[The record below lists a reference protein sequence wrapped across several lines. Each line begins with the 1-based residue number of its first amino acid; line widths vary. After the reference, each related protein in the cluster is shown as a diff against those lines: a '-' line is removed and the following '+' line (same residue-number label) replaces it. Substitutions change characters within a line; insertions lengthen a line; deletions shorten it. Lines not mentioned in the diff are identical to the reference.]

1 MTRLFIT
8 VLSLAAATFGVAGQA
23 MYFDSARMG
32 SDKARKADSRVS
44 EISTTVPEGRP
55 DTIRSIEEIDAWLA
69 NDSIPRDT
77 VMVMKPLP
85 DFFFSPAVFCEY
97 IYADTVAPFT
107 PDYSGRPELRW
118 LEEFNA
124 QERTMRN
131 AQRYFFNNHPDKVR
145 YNIALLPEAPKEYH
159 AVLNPEDHTIEIKE
173 VIKDA
178 PMAPTIAAAEVKK
191 RHWIRTFNASLQF
204 SQAYVSPNWYQGG
217 NNNLNM
223 LANIYY
229 NVKLNPEYHP
239 KLLFETTAQVLLAHM
254 PVQDPAPELL
264 PQQFARGEGFVP
276 VARGTYRRSRYDLQL
291 CQYQKDRDFRC
302 LDSSPLVQHAYMP
315 RPPHRPRD
323 LQYRQWPS
331 RAEQLR

>member
-118 LEEFNA
+118 LEE
-124 QERTMRN
+124 
-131 AQRYFFNNHPDKVR
+131 
-145 YNIALLPEAPKEYH
+145 
-159 AVLNPEDHTIEIKE
+159 
-173 VIKDA
+173 
-178 PMAPTIAAAEVKK
+178 
-191 RHWIRTFNASLQF
+191 
-204 SQAYVSPNWYQGG
+204 
-217 NNNLNM
+217 
-223 LANIYY
+223 
-229 NVKLNPEYHP
+229 
-239 KLLFETTAQVLLAHM
+239 
-254 PVQDPAPELL
+254 
-264 PQQFARGEGFVP
+264 
-276 VARGTYRRSRYDLQL
+276 
-291 CQYQKDRDFRC
+291 DRK
-302 LDSSPLVQHAYMP
+302 SVV
-315 RPPHRPRD
+315 
-323 LQYRQWPS
+323 
-331 RAEQLR
+331 